1 MSIIQFCKDKF
12 SRDLKTYID
21 RKEETPPIN
30 LRSEIDSYKRNY
42 FLETHQHLMNARN
55 VFLLAS
61 DGCKHRTPGREQEF
75 YCNHE
80 EISTNYTNYLGVA
93 WVHVSCNMKDCPLI
107 INIIKETQYK

>member
-1 MSIIQFCKDKF
+1 MSIIRFCKDKF

-21 RKEETPPIN
+21 RKEEIPN
-30 LRSEIDSYKRNY
+30 RLRSEIDSYKKNY

-80 EISTNYTNYLGVA
+80 EISTNYTNYL
-93 WVHVSCNMKDCPLI
+93 VSCNMKDCPLI
-107 INIIKETQYK
+107 INIIKETQYE